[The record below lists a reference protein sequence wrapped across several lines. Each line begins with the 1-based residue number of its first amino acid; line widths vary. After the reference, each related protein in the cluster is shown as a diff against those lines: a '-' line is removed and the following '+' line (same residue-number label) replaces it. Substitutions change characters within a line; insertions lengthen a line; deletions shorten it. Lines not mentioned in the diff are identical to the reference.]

1 MQTLYFYNH
10 YRSIQHLLSTFDSP
24 TPALRAQVL
33 TWGQGPPEWH
43 LLPWTH
49 TELQWQVHFRF
60 LTRVCLAPRGKC
72 CRVKVKRRIQ
82 LGVVSEILDPRNPF
96 SSFAQDFG

>member
-24 TPALRAQVL
+24 TPALRAQAL

-60 LTRVCLAPRGKC
+60 LTRVCLAPRGKR